1 MVPTLLHILKLFF
14 FQRAFT
20 RYEAAMNIMVE
31 IGDRYGQIDVL
42 AGMSKTM
49 TLMKQLAK
57 VCECKVSHER
67 GVLGYIA

>member
-1 MVPTLLHILKLFF
+1 
-14 FQRAFT
+14 
-20 RYEAAMNIMVE
+20 MNIMVE